1 MVCGRFK
8 YIESFEERG
17 KKQKNISLV
26 SKDFFKKAV
35 NSQVNVDRLGAVLG
49 HICPDC
55 PPGQAGLHG
64 YSPPEDTDGGVGG
77 QR

>member
-1 MVCGRFK
+1 M
-8 YIESFEERG
+8 
-17 KKQKNISLV
+17 
-26 SKDFFKKAV
+26 A
-35 NSQVNVDRLGAVLG
+35 NSQVNVDRPGAVLG

-77 QR
+77 QRGEDVGG